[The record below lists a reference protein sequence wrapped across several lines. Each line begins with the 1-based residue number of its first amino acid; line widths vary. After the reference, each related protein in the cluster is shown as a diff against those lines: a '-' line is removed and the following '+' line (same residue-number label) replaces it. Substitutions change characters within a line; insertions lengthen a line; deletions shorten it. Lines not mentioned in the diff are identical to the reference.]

1 MKYLLVETEIGYY
14 KSIASLLHTPPPP
27 NLQKKEQKQKPSDT
41 ATIYP
46 NLGETV

>member
-27 NLQKKEQKQKPSDT
+27 KPPKKGTKTKAFRYRYNLSK
-41 ATIYP
+41 
-46 NLGETV
+46 LR